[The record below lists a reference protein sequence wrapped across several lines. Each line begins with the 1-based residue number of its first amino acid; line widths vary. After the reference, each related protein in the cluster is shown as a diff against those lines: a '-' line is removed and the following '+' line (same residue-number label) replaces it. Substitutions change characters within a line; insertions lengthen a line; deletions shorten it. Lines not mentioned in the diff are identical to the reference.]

1 MPAGLGE
8 FFASMEEELG
18 VDIWDPDEAA
28 HTTPDELIAH
38 VLATVPDVGGEMS
51 DSQRRDYVES
61 VLQELMEQVLGITR
75 YEESATFAE
84 ILRSARRR

>member
-28 HTTPDELIAH
+28 QTTPDELIDH
-38 VLATVPDVGGEMS
+38 VLETVPDVGGEMS
-51 DSQRRDYVES
+51 HTQRRDYVES
-61 VLQELMEQVLGITR
+61 VLQELMEQVLGITQ
-75 YEESATFAE
+75 YDEGATFAE

>member
-8 FFASMEEELG
+8 FFATIEEELG
-18 VDIWDPDEAA
+18 VDIWDADEAA
-28 HTTPDELIAH
+28 QTTPAELIAH
-38 VLATVPDVGGEMS
+38 VLETVPDVGGQMS
-51 DSQRRDYVES
+51 DTERREYVEG
-61 VLQELMEQVLGITR
+61 VLEELMEQILGITQ